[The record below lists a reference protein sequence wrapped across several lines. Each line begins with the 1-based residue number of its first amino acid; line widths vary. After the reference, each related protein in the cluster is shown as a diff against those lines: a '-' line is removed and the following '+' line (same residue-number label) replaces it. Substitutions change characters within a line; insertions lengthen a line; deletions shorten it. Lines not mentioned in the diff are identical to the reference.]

1 MARSRTIQTASL
13 AVWASCKRALY
24 LEDPS
29 LICPL
34 LFIRSQEV
42 LSRNCTHRELRD
54 HGVKSASNCRA
65 SGSLEPSA
73 GLNSGCLCHAA
84 VANGAAGDAFFGDED
99 SNSTRKKRVEG
110 APNDLVP
117 NLPRDSITWNEAPA
131 SLVLLLLCCSVLTC
145 RERHTHLYSP
155 VMESSYVRQ
164 VDTWVHY
171 DHQIT
176 ISERKQGRR
185 NHEMTLA
192 PCVI

>member
-1 MARSRTIQTASL
+1 MQPKCRIVRQCWLYPSLISFENQKRRNTDLLQHSVLRPVMKSYIMARSRTIQTASL

-117 NLPRDSITWNEAPA
+117 NLPRDSIT
-131 SLVLLLLCCSVLTC
+131 
-145 RERHTHLYSP
+145 
-155 VMESSYVRQ
+155 
-164 VDTWVHY
+164 
-171 DHQIT
+171 
-176 ISERKQGRR
+176 
-185 NHEMTLA
+185 
-192 PCVI
+192 